1 MVGTQKH
8 FFLDKNK
15 QSYTFR
21 KTTAMKIEISNVKKS
36 FGDNEVVNIDNLSI
50 DNGELIG
57 LVGNNGAGK
66 TTLFRIILDLLKA
79 NDGKVEMTT
88 ADVESPQIINPA
100 LSEDWKTITGAYI
113 DEGFLIE
120 FLTPEEYFYFIG
132 KVNNISKEE
141 VDSKLE
147 MFEKFMGD
155 EILGK
160 KKLIRSFSAGNK
172 QKIGIIST
180 LLHRP
185 DLVILDEPFNFLDP
199 TSQIMLK
206 NLLVE
211 YNKETNATIIVSSH
225 NLSHTIDISSKIVL
239 MEHGQIIK
247 ILENN
252 SAEARKELEDYFN
265 VKESVSAEDES
276 EKEITE
282 QDEINQ

>member
-8 FFLDKNK
+8 FVLDKDK

-247 ILENN
+247 ILQNN

>member
-1 MVGTQKH
+1 
-8 FFLDKNK
+8 
-15 QSYTFR
+15 
-21 KTTAMKIEISNVKKS
+21 MKIEISNVKKS

-88 ADVESPQIINPA
+88 ADTESPQTINPA

-239 MEHGQIIK
+239 MEHGHIIK

>member
-1 MVGTQKH
+1 M
-8 FFLDKNK
+8 FLNKNK

-247 ILENN
+247 ILQNN